1 MNWVTI
7 WQEVRI
13 VNKRMLYYTVMSVFL
28 GLVVGAIILLIV
40 GVNPLEAYKVMI
52 LGAFGKPK
60 YISWTIVEAVPIILT
75 GIAVAFA
82 FQTGIF
88 NIGAEGQFIVGSLGA
103 VIVGVAVDM
112 PPVIHAI
119 VALLAGIVCGGV
131 WGALVGVFKAKRG
144 VNEVIS
150 SIMLNWIA
158 FYFSNY
164 MLTKSFLRK
173 PDSNYSFNIQP
184 SASIRFLGEWK
195 RSEAG
200 RAILKEND
208 FLRGILNP
216 PVHWG
221 ILIAIVVAI
230 LVWFILK
237 KTTLGY
243 ELKAVGFNRFAAEYG
258 GIDIKK
264 NTVISMAISG
274 AMAGLAGAVQVLG
287 VAGNIGLLATQQGY
301 GFNGIAVSLI
311 AANHPIACIPSG
323 ILFAAL
329 TYGGGKLNS
338 ALHTPS
344 EIINI
349 VIGIIVLFIAMPQF
363 MELIRKKFSFN
374 KSKRVKGGEEVE

>member
-1 MNWVTI
+1 MIT
-7 WQEVRI
+7 
-13 VNKRMLYYTVMSVFL
+13 VNKRKLYYTMMSIVL
-28 GLVVGAIILLIV
+28 GLIVGAVILLIV

-60 YISWTIVEAVPIILT
+60 AISWTVVEAVPIILT

-103 VIVGVAVDM
+103 AIVGVTINL
-112 PPVIHAI
+112 PPVIHGI
-119 VALLAGIVCGGV
+119 VALLAGIVCGMIWGGIV
-131 WGALVGVFKAKRG
+131 GALKARRG

-164 MLTKSFLRK
+164 MLTQSFLRK
-173 PDSNYSFNIQP
+173 PDSNYSFDVQP

-200 RAILKEND
+200 RAVLREND
-208 FLRGILNP
+208 LLRGLLNP

-221 ILIAIVVAI
+221 ILLAVIVAVV
-230 LVWFILK
+230 VWFVLK

-243 ELKAVGFNRFAAEYG
+243 QLKAVGFNRFAAEYG
-258 GIDIKK
+258 GIDIKR
-264 NTVISMAISG
+264 NTIISMAISG

-287 VAGNIGLLATQQGY
+287 VSENIGLLAAQQGY

-329 TYGGGKLNS
+329 SYGGGKLNS
-338 ALHTPS
+338 ALNTPS

-363 MELIRKKFSFN
+363 MEWIRAKFKAN
-374 KSKRVKGGEEVE
+374 KIEGGEHVE

>member
-1 MNWVTI
+1 MN
-7 WQEVRI
+7 
-13 VNKRMLYYTVMSVFL
+13 KKMLYYTGMSILL
-28 GLVVGAIILLIV
+28 GLVVGAVIFALV

-60 YISWTIVEAVPIILT
+60 FISWTIVEAVPIILT

-88 NIGAEGQFIVGSLGA
+88 NIGAEGQFIMGSLAA
-103 VIVGVAVDM
+103 VIAGVVLHL
-112 PPVIHAI
+112 PPVIHGI
-119 VALLAGIVCGGV
+119 VALLVGIVF
-131 WGALVGVFKAKRG
+131 GALWGGLVGLFKAKRG

-150 SIMLNWIA
+150 SIMLNWVA
-158 FYFSNY
+158 FYLSNY
-164 MLTKSFLRK
+164 MLTKAFLRK

-184 SASIRFLGEWK
+184 SASIRILNEWK

-200 RAILKEND
+200 RAVLKNNE

-216 PVHWG
+216 PIHWG
-221 ILIAIVVAI
+221 IFIAIIVAV
-230 LVWFILK
+230 LAWFILK

-243 ELKAVGFNRFAAEYG
+243 QLKAVGFNRFAADYG

-264 NTVISMAISG
+264 NTMISMAISG
-274 AMAGLAGAVQVLG
+274 GLAGLAGAVQVLG
-287 VAGNIGLLATQQGY
+287 VSQNIGLLAAQQGY

-329 TYGGGKLNS
+329 SYGGGKLNS
-338 ALHTPS
+338 ALKTPS
-344 EIINI
+344 EVINI

-363 MELIRKKFSFN
+363 MDWLRTRFVPKKE
-374 KSKRVKGGEEVE
+374 KGGEQIG

>member
-1 MNWVTI
+1 M
-7 WQEVRI
+7 
-13 VNKRMLYYTVMSVFL
+13 NKRMLYYTVMSVVL
-28 GLVVGAIILLIV
+28 GLLVGALILLIV

-60 YISWTIVEAVPIILT
+60 YLSWTVVEAVPIILT

-103 VIVGVAVDM
+103 VIVGVAVDL
-112 PPVIHAI
+112 PPILHAI
-119 VALLAGIVCGGV
+119 VALIAGIAMGGF
-131 WGALVGVFKAKRG
+131 WGALVGFFKAKRG

-164 MLTKSFLRK
+164 MLTKAFLRK
-173 PDSNYSFNIQP
+173 PDSNYSFNIKP
-184 SASIRFLGEWK
+184 SASIRLLSEWK

-200 RAILKEND
+200 RAVLKESEL
-208 FLRGILNP
+208 LRGILNP

-221 ILIAIVVAI
+221 IILAIVVAVI
-230 LVWFILK
+230 IWFILK

-243 ELKAVGFNRFAAEYG
+243 ELKAVGFNRFAAEYS
-258 GIDIKK
+258 GINIKK
-264 NTVISMAISG
+264 STIVSMAISG

-287 VAGNIGLLATQQGY
+287 VSGNIALLAAQQGY

-329 TYGGGKLNS
+329 SYGGGKLNS
-338 ALHTPS
+338 VLNTPS

-349 VIGIIVLFIAMPQF
+349 VIGVIVLFIAMPRF
-363 MELIRKKFSFN
+363 MDWIRQKLQMKQ
-374 KSKRVKGGEEVE
+374 SKGEQNIG